1 NLRGSLT
8 MAFYRGQQGSVK
20 FDDAGSAA
28 AAITST
34 RSWSMT
40 VEKESL
46 DTTALGDTYRANVGG
61 LISGSGTCE
70 LMYTAS
76 SADETNVFIEH
87 VNTANDAGAALFE
100 LYLDTGGTKKISFD
114 GVITSA
120 EYSATVGEIEVIT
133 VNFVTNGAIT
143 LDI

>member
-1 NLRGSLT
+1 

-20 FDDAGSAA
+20 FDDAGSSA

-34 RSWSMT
+34 RSWSLT

-46 DTTALGDTYRANVGG
+46 DTTALGATYRANVGG

-70 LMYTAS
+70 ILYTAS

-87 VNTANDAGAALFE
+87 VNTANDEGAALFE
-100 LYLDTGGTKKISFD
+100 LYLDTTGTKKISFD
-114 GVITSA
+114 GLITSA

-133 VNFVTNGAIT
+133 LNFVTNGAIT

>member
-1 NLRGSLT
+1 

-34 RSWSMT
+34 RSWSLT

-46 DTTALGDTYRANVGG
+46 DATALGDTYRANVGG

-70 LMYTAS
+70 ILYTAS

-87 VNTANDAGAALFE
+87 VNTANDGGAALFE
-100 LYLDTGGTKKISFD
+100 LYLDTSGSKKITFD

-133 VNFVTNGAIT
+133 VSFVTNGTIT

>member
-1 NLRGSLT
+1 

-20 FDDAGSAA
+20 FDDGGATGVTIA
-28 AAITST
+28 ST
-34 RSWSMT
+34 RSWSLT

-61 LISGSGTCE
+61 LISGSGTVE
-70 LMYTAS
+70 LLYTAT

-87 VNTANDAGAALFE
+87 VNTPTDQGAALFE
-100 LYLDTGGTKKISFD
+100 LFLDTGGTKKISFD

>member
-1 NLRGSLT
+1 

-20 FDDAGSAA
+20 FDDAGSVA

-46 DTTALGDTYRANVGG
+46 DTTALGATYRANVGG

-70 LMYTAS
+70 ILYTAS

-87 VNTANDAGAALFE
+87 INTANDEGAALFE
-100 LYLDTGGTKKISFD
+100 LYLDTSGTKKISFD

-133 VNFVTNGAIT
+133 LNFVTNGAIT

>member
-1 NLRGSLT
+1 

-20 FDDAGSAA
+20 FDDAGTTAA
-28 AAITST
+28 TIVST
-34 RSWSMT
+34 RSWSLT

-46 DTTALGDTYRANVGG
+46 DTTALGATYRANVGG
-61 LISGSGTCE
+61 LISGSGTVE
-70 LMYTAS
+70 LMYTATS
-76 SADETNVFIEH
+76 SDETNVFIEH
-87 VNTANDAGAALFE
+87 ANTATDEGGALFE
-100 LYLDTGGTKKISFD
+100 LFLDTSGTKKISFD

-133 VNFVTNGAIT
+133 VNFVTNGTIT

>member
-1 NLRGSLT
+1 

-20 FDDAGSAA
+20 FDDAGATGVT
-28 AAITST
+28 ITST
-34 RSWSMT
+34 RSWSIT

-46 DTTALGDTYRANVGG
+46 DTTALGATYRANVGG
-61 LISGSGTCE
+61 LISGSGTVE
-70 LMYTAS
+70 VLYTAS

-87 VNTANDAGAALFE
+87 VNTATDEGLALFE
-100 LYLDTGGTKKISFD
+100 LFLDTTGTKKISFD

-133 VNFVTNGAIT
+133 MNFVTNGAIT

>member
-1 NLRGSLT
+1 

-20 FDDAGSAA
+20 FDDAGATAA
-28 AAITST
+28 TITST
-34 RSWSMT
+34 RSWSLT

-46 DTTALGDTYRANVGG
+46 DTTALGATYRANVGG
-61 LISGSGTCE
+61 LISGSGTVE
-70 LMYTAS
+70 VLYTAS

-87 VNTANDAGAALFE
+87 VNTATDEGIALFE
-100 LYLDTGGTKKISFD
+100 LFLDTTGTKKISFD

-133 VNFVTNGAIT
+133 MNFVTNGAIT

>member
-1 NLRGSLT
+1 

-20 FDDAGSAA
+20 FDDAGSSA

-34 RSWSMT
+34 RSWSLT

-46 DTTALGDTYRANVGG
+46 DTTALGATYRANVGG

-70 LMYTAS
+70 VLYTAS

-87 VNTANDAGAALFE
+87 ANTATDQGAALFE
-100 LYLDTGGTKKISFD
+100 LYLDTSGTKKISFN

-133 VNFVTNGAIT
+133 LNFVTNGAIT

>member
-1 NLRGSLT
+1 
-8 MAFYRGQQGSVK
+8 MAFFRGQQGSVK
-20 FDDAGSAA
+20 FDDAGTTA

-34 RSWSMT
+34 RSWSLT

-46 DTTALGDTYRANVGG
+46 DTTALGATYRANVGG

-70 LMYTAS
+70 ILYTAS

-87 VNTANDAGAALFE
+87 VNTANDAGEALFE
-100 LYLDTGGTKKISFD
+100 LYLDTAGTKKITFD

-133 VNFVTNGAIT
+133 LNFVTNGAIT

>member
-1 NLRGSLT
+1 

-20 FDDAGSAA
+20 FDDAGATA

-61 LISGSGTCE
+61 LIGGSGTCE

-114 GVITSA
+114 GVIISA

>member
-1 NLRGSLT
+1 

-61 LISGSGTCE
+61 LISGSGTVE
-70 LMYTAS
+70 LMYIAS
-76 SADETNVFIEH
+76 SADETNTFIEH
-87 VNTANDAGAALFE
+87 VNTANDAGSALFE
-100 LYLDTGGTKKISFD
+100 LYLDTGGSKKISFD

-133 VNFVTNGAIT
+133 CSFVSNGTIT

>member
-1 NLRGSLT
+1 

-20 FDDAGSAA
+20 FDDGGATGVTIA
-28 AAITST
+28 ST
-34 RSWSMT
+34 RSWSLT

-46 DTTALGDTYRANVGG
+46 DTTALGATYRANVGG
-61 LISGSGTCE
+61 LISGSGTVE
-70 LMYTAS
+70 VLYTAS
-76 SADETNVFIEH
+76 SADETNAFIEH
-87 VNTANDAGAALFE
+87 VNTATDEGTALFE
-100 LYLDTGGTKKISFD
+100 LFLDTNGTKKISFD

>member
-1 NLRGSLT
+1 

-20 FDDAGSAA
+20 FDDAGATGVT
-28 AAITST
+28 ITST
-34 RSWSMT
+34 RSWSLT

-46 DTTALGDTYRANVGG
+46 DTTALGATYRANVGG
-61 LISGSGTCE
+61 LISGSGTVE

-87 VNTANDAGAALFE
+87 ANTATDEGGALFE
-100 LYLDTGGTKKISFD
+100 LFLDTSGTKKISFD

-133 VNFVTNGAIT
+133 VNFVTNGTIT

>member
-1 NLRGSLT
+1 

-20 FDDAGSAA
+20 FDDAGATGVT
-28 AAITST
+28 IVST
-34 RSWSMT
+34 RSWSLT

-46 DTTALGDTYRANVGG
+46 DTTALGATYRANVGG
-61 LISGSGTCE
+61 LISGSGTVE
-70 LMYTAS
+70 LMYTAT

-87 VNTANDAGAALFE
+87 ANTATDEGGALFE
-100 LYLDTGGTKKISFD
+100 LFLDTSGTKKISFD

-133 VNFVTNGAIT
+133 VNFVTNGTIT

>member
-1 NLRGSLT
+1 

-20 FDDAGSAA
+20 FDDAGATA

-61 LISGSGTCE
+61 LIAGSGTCE

-100 LYLDTGGTKKISFD
+100 LYLDTSGTKKISFD

-133 VNFVTNGAIT
+133 VSFVANGAIT

>member
-1 NLRGSLT
+1 

-100 LYLDTGGTKKISFD
+100 LYLDTSGTKKISFD

-133 VNFVTNGAIT
+133 VSFVANGAIT

>member
-1 NLRGSLT
+1 

-20 FDDAGSAA
+20 FDDAGSSA

-34 RSWSMT
+34 RSWSLT

-46 DTTALGDTYRANVGG
+46 DTTALGATYRANVGG

-70 LMYTAS
+70 ILYTAS

-87 VNTANDAGAALFE
+87 VNTANDEGAALFE
-100 LYLDTGGTKKISFD
+100 LYLDTSGTKKISFD

-133 VNFVTNGAIT
+133 LNFVTNGAIT

>member
-1 NLRGSLT
+1 

-34 RSWSMT
+34 RSWSLT
-40 VEKESL
+40 IDKESL
-46 DTTALGDTYRANVGG
+46 DVTAFGDTYRGNVGG
-61 LISGSGTCE
+61 LISGSGSCE

-87 VNTANDAGAALFE
+87 VNTANDNGTALFE
-100 LYLDTGGTKKISFD
+100 LYMDTSGSKKISFN

-120 EYSATVGEIEVIT
+120 EYSATVGDIEVIT
-133 VNFVTNGAIT
+133 INFVTNGTIT
-143 LDI
+143 LSV

>member
-1 NLRGSLT
+1 

-20 FDDAGSAA
+20 FDDAGTTA

-34 RSWSMT
+34 RSWSLT

-46 DTTALGDTYRANVGG
+46 DTTALGATYRANVGG

-70 LMYTAS
+70 LLYTAS
-76 SADETNVFIEH
+76 SSDETNAFIEM
-87 VNTANDAGAALFE
+87 VNTATDEGLALFE
-100 LYLDTGGTKKISFD
+100 LFLDTAGTKKISFD

-133 VNFVTNGAIT
+133 INFVTNGAIT

>member
-1 NLRGSLT
+1 

-34 RSWSMT
+34 RSWSLT

-46 DTTALGDTYRANVGG
+46 DTTALGATYRANVGG

-70 LMYTAS
+70 LLYTAS
-76 SADETNVFIEH
+76 SSDETNVFIEH
-87 VNTANDAGAALFE
+87 VNTASDAGTALFE
-100 LYLDTGGTKKISFD
+100 LYLDSSTSKKVSFT

>member
-1 NLRGSLT
+1 

-20 FDDAGSAA
+20 FDDAGSSA

-34 RSWSMT
+34 RSWSLT

-46 DTTALGDTYRANVGG
+46 DTTALGATYRANVGG
-61 LISGSGTCE
+61 LISGSGSCE
-70 LMYTAS
+70 ILYTAS
-76 SADETNVFIEH
+76 SSDETNVFIEH
-87 VNTANDAGAALFE
+87 VNTANDEGIALFE
-100 LYLDTGGTKKISFD
+100 LYLDTSGTKKISFD

-133 VNFVTNGAIT
+133 LNFVTNGAIT

>member
-1 NLRGSLT
+1 

-20 FDDAGSAA
+20 FDDAGSTA

-34 RSWSMT
+34 RSWSLT
-40 VEKESL
+40 VERESL
-46 DTTALGDTYRANVGG
+46 DTTALGATYRANVGG

-70 LMYTAS
+70 VLYTAS
-76 SADETNVFIEH
+76 SADETNTFIEM
-87 VNTANDAGAALFE
+87 VNTANDEGAALFE
-100 LYLDTGGTKKISFD
+100 LYLDTTGTKKISFD

-133 VNFVTNGAIT
+133 LNFVTNGAIT

>member
-1 NLRGSLT
+1 

-20 FDDAGSAA
+20 FDDAGTTA

-34 RSWSMT
+34 RSWSLT

-46 DTTALGDTYRANVGG
+46 DTTALGATYRANVGG

-70 LMYTAS
+70 ILYTAS

-87 VNTANDAGAALFE
+87 VNTANDEGAALFE
-100 LYLDTGGTKKISFD
+100 LYLDTTGTKKISFD

-133 VNFVTNGAIT
+133 LNFVTNGAIT

>member
-1 NLRGSLT
+1 

-20 FDDAGSAA
+20 FDDAGATGVT
-28 AAITST
+28 IVST
-34 RSWSMT
+34 RSWSLT

-46 DTTALGDTYRANVGG
+46 DTTALGATYRANVGG
-61 LISGSGTCE
+61 LISGSGTVE
-70 LMYTAS
+70 LMYTAT

-87 VNTANDAGAALFE
+87 ANTATDQGEALFE
-100 LYLDTGGTKKISFD
+100 LFLDTSGTKKISFD

-133 VNFVTNGAIT
+133 VNFVTNGTIT